1 VRHAAHR
8 VSNGF
13 RRLSGFTLI
22 ELMIVVAIIAVI
34 VAIAI
39 PNLLRS
45 RIQSNEA
52 SAASSLRII
61 AGAQI
66 TYHSA
71 NSVFAPDFAALGNAL
86 PPYLSGNWNVPKSGY
101 LYTMRVS
108 DNDFTVNADP
118 VEFDVTGTKGF
129 FINSSGVVRSRLG
142 GAADVN
148 STPLGTT

>member
-1 VRHAAHR
+1 VRCSPDRLSAG
-8 VSNGF
+8 SP
-13 RRLSGFTLI
+13 RRLGFTLI

-52 SAASSLRII
+52 SAASSLRVI

-86 PPYLSGNWNVPKSGY
+86 PPYLSGNWNAPKSGY
-101 LYTMRVS
+101 LYTMRVLE
-108 DNDFTVNADP
+108 NDFTVNADP
-118 VEFDVTGTKGF
+118 VEFNVTGTKGF
-129 FINSSGVVRSRLG
+129 FINSSGVVRFRLG
-142 GAADVN
+142 EAADAS